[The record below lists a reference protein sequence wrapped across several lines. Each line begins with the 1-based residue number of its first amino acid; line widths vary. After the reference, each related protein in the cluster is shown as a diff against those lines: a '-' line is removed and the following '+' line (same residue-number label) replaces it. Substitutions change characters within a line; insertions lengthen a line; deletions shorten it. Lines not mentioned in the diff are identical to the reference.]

1 MRFASRFSIQSQT
14 KRIKLKRI
22 TQQLR
27 KNLHTNKIKE
37 EKILS
42 KNYKI
47 KKEHM
52 HRRTDGRMDALKTK
66 SKERTAKKYQ
76 TAKRHK
82 CRIL

>member
-22 TQQLR
+22 TQQLK
-27 KNLHTNKIKE
+27 KNLHTNEIKE

-47 KKEHM
+47 KKNICIDG
-52 HRRTDGRMDALKTK
+52 RTDGCSENKV
-66 SKERTAKKYQ
+66 ERT
-76 TAKRHK
+76 HS
-82 CRIL
+82 

>member
-22 TQQLR
+22 TQQLK

-47 KKEHM
+47 KK
-52 HRRTDGRMDALKTK
+52 RTYA
-66 SKERTAKKYQ
+66 
-76 TAKRHK
+76 
-82 CRIL
+82 